1 MNNFRK
7 RDNIISMKTSDFS
20 NVPDDAIVLPN
31 SYLAVWQTEDRV
43 KLQLRFD
50 NFTVALDKKIIPHLV
65 DALIELQ
72 NRGE

>member
-1 MNNFRK
+1 
-7 RDNIISMKTSDFS
+7 MKTSDFS
-20 NVPDDAIVLPN
+20 KVPDDAIVLPN
-31 SYLAVWQTEDRV
+31 DNISYLAVWQTEDRV

>member
-1 MNNFRK
+1 
-7 RDNIISMKTSDFS
+7 MKTSDFS
-20 NVPDDAIVLPN
+20 KVPEDAIVLPN
-31 SYLAVWQTEDRV
+31 DNISYLAVWQTEDRV